1 MTLRGILAA
10 APCALA
16 LGSAGCP
23 TDQPIYD
30 DDIGV
35 QAIPAPV
42 GSHAGTFALKT
53 RNQTLVHVPVLG
65 DYDGGG
71 DNFRLVT
78 RAWDEA
84 AGRYRQESALCGG
97 YNFEVAGVVTEAPQS
112 TYRAVPPSITEQV
125 VIDHAAGS
133 YLATGHLQLWALRDL
148 PDPYTTPLPTT
159 KEEAALPP
167 WDERIYDMDGD
178 ENPAMTLF
186 VSGAVE
192 GEVYAFQRKTVDLD
206 GIILGPDHAI
216 GLAANVNQALTVAA
230 DNPLVDRQSEGS
242 SEPHPDPKRSFFE
255 EVRIAD
261 GATCDDVITAS
272 EDGTLPDLPPF

>member
-1 MTLRGILAA
+1 MLRGILVAVPSA
-10 APCALA
+10 FALLA
-16 LGSAGCP
+16 AGCP
-23 TDQPIYD
+23 AEPPYYD
-30 DDIGV
+30 DDLGV
-35 QAIPAPV
+35 QAIPAPA

-65 DYDGGG
+65 DYEGGG

-78 RAWDEA
+78 RTWDEA
-84 AGRYRQESALCGG
+84 AALYRQESTLCGG

-112 TYRAVPPSITEQV
+112 TYRAVPASTAEEV
-125 VIDHAAGS
+125 VIEHEVGT
-133 YLATGHLQLWALRDL
+133 YVATGHLQLWALRDL
-148 PDPYTTPLPTT
+148 PDPYATALPTT
-159 KEEAALPP
+159 KEEAAVPP

-178 ENPAMTLF
+178 GNPAMTLF

-216 GLAANVNQALTVAA
+216 GLAANTNEALTVAA
-230 DNPLVDRQSEGS
+230 NNPLVDRQSEGS
-242 SEPHPDPKRSFFE
+242 SEPHPDAKRSFFE

-261 GATCDDVITAS
+261 GATCDDVMDAA
-272 EDGTLPDLPPF
+272 EDGTLPELPPF